1 MQISLTQEV
10 RRVNKNSLFGGRG
23 GGLKRKCYL
32 KIRKCH
38 AYAQR
43 GVEYFCDRKQ
53 SGASV
58 NDTVNCAVEKL
69 YESRRKM
76 KNRQMGILTALRRR
90 ESKFKRKAK
99 RYEFF
104 FVMCVPLCYSLH
116 PQTGVFLLTF
126 TSIQRYLWGFKC
138 TAAQVMFANISDGA
152 PSSGLG
158 TRKGPLP
165 QKRWSHGL
173 H

>member
-10 RRVNKNSLFGGRG
+10 RRVSKNSLFGGRG

-69 YESRRKM
+69 YESR
-76 KNRQMGILTALRRR
+76 QMGILTALRRR
-90 ESKFKRKAK
+90 ESKFKRL
-99 RYEFF
+99 RQNVMGFF
-104 FVMCVPLCYSLH
+104 L
-116 PQTGVFLLTF
+116 
-126 TSIQRYLWGFKC
+126 
-138 TAAQVMFANISDGA
+138 
-152 PSSGLG
+152 
-158 TRKGPLP
+158 
-165 QKRWSHGL
+165 
-173 H
+173 